1 MSYNLKQSGSTA
13 RQCDPGLPITGR
25 SADTGQY
32 NIARINSDGSMGTV
46 GAAGGIDLI
55 TPTAMGVAIGAIA
68 ANTVINFTAAIA
80 SGAALLEGVYRVNP
94 TAIWQGT
101 GGGSLNFILY
111 KTGTSFDTYA
121 GSVGSG
127 NIFTPNITDLQAGVA
142 GFWHAVAGQALGAQ
156 AYIAYNRSNALN
168 LYLEAGNYNLF
179 VYTETA
185 ITTTISPML
194 VGFLEFSR
202 L

>member
-1 MSYNLKQSGSTA
+1 
-13 RQCDPGLPITGR
+13 
-25 SADTGQY
+25 
-32 NIARINSDGSMGTV
+32 MGTV
-46 GAAGGIDLI
+46 GAAGGIDII
-55 TPTAMGVAIGAIA
+55 TPVAMGTPIGAIGA
-68 ANTVINFTAAIA
+68 NTVVNFTVAIV

-111 KTGTSFDTYA
+111 KTGTAFDTYA

-127 NIFTPNITDLQAGVA
+127 NIFTPSLTDLQSGVA
-142 GFWHAVAGQALGAQ
+142 GFWHSVTGQALGAQ
-156 AYIAYNRSNALN
+156 AYIAYNRSNALD
-168 LYLEAGNYNLF
+168 LYLEAGNYNLL

-185 ITTTISPML
+185 ITTNASPML
-194 VGFLEFSR
+194 VGFLEFAR

>member
-32 NIARINSDGSMGTV
+32 NIARINSDGSLGTV

-55 TPTAMGVAIGAIA
+55 TPSAMGTPIGLIA
-68 ANTVINFTAAIA
+68 ANTVVNFTAAIV
-80 SGAALLEGVYRVNP
+80 SGAALLEGMYRVNP

-111 KTGTSFDTYA
+111 KTGTAFDTYA
-121 GSVGSG
+121 SSVGSG
-127 NIFTPNITDLQAGVA
+127 NIFTPSLTDLQAGVA
-142 GFWHAVAGQALGAQ
+142 GYWHAVAGQAIGAQ
-156 AYIAYNRSNALN
+156 AFIAYNRSNALD
-168 LYLEAGNYNLF
+168 LYLEAGNYNLL
-179 VYTETA
+179 VVTDTA
-185 ITTTISPML
+185 ITTTLSPML
-194 VGFLEFSR
+194 VGFLSFAR